1 MSKTVTIRFNDK
13 ELEVIEELAKQD
25 FDGASIGRVVKW
37 AVKNYLMSLDH
48 LQLHR
53 QNAFRMAQDGFID
66 AMESNVTAFKN
77 LMKIMRNDP
86 GKLEYLTSEDIKSR
100 FE

>member
-1 MSKTVTIRFNDK
+1 
-13 ELEVIEELAKQD
+13 
-25 FDGASIGRVVKW
+25 
-37 AVKNYLMSLDH
+37 
-48 LQLHR
+48 
-53 QNAFRMAQDGFID
+53 MAQDGFID